1 MRLNPPVLSILRAGA
16 LAVGF
21 WLSMAVSVQFTRQ
34 SGELASLWFAN
45 ALVLSVLLRRP
56 EREWP
61 YLLGAALLPN
71 AAMSIH
77 EFPLRAALVMPLGN
91 TVEILVCAAG
101 LRRLFKDDLDLSR
114 PRHLMIFAAF
124 ALTAPLGFSLSAFVS
139 LALIGKAGSVADI
152 VSGYAAHALGL
163 LILTPVL
170 LTIKTSDF
178 RALIEARTLRRA
190 GLLVVVFLGVLWS
203 VFAQTR
209 YPFLFFVPG
218 VLILITF
225 NGSTTA
231 AAAALLVTSLVSI
244 CATLMGYG
252 PISLMHGPMREKLFV
267 LQVFLLVMTASML
280 PVAAALAGRRRL
292 EARLRRALKDSGASE
307 ARYRLLTEN
316 ANDIVTEMDRFG
328 RFTYASPSFAMTGY
342 SAQEAIGR
350 KALDFMH
357 PDDRDRVAAAF
368 FKALDGASTWRI
380 EYRVIGKDGRTIW
393 VEARPTLTKD
403 PVTGAPLSVTDVI
416 RDITERKTAEDALK
430 ASERRF
436 RALVNGVTD
445 YAIYMLDPEGR
456 VVNWNAGAERVKG
469 YAAEEIV
476 GQSFSCFYTPED
488 RAADGPA
495 RALNQARLAGRFA
508 AEGWRVRKDGSRFW
522 ADVVIE
528 PIHED
533 GDLIGFTKITRDIT
547 DRMVAAAAVS
557 DSEARYR
564 LLADHSTDVILRF
577 GSDGAIQYASPA
589 CRQMGYEP
597 DELIAMSLMD
607 LAYAEDRDFAAE
619 SVRELFSGE
628 AVDRRLRREIR
639 VKRKDGGYAWMEG
652 NPSLIL
658 GEDGEPI
665 GAVSVFRDVTAR
677 RELEDSLAAAKA
689 EAEAATAVKS
699 EFLSNMSHELR
710 TPLTSI
716 LGFSDLLAS
725 RGKLEGEARRYLDRI
740 VDASKG
746 LLTTVNDILDFSK
759 LEAGQV
765 EIELRSID
773 PAALGKSALELLAPQ
788 ASAKGL
794 TSIFKE
800 DGLPGRVMAD
810 DTRLRQILLNLISNA
825 VKFTP
830 TGSVTLEAAYDEAAR
845 RLRYTVIDTGLGIP
859 PDRVSR
865 LFQRFSQV
873 DASTTRAFGGTGL
886 GLAICKGLAEAM
898 GGDVGVQSVAGE
910 GSRFWVE
917 VPCEPSEADA
927 DTQTAAAM
935 ALDLADALDGLRVL
949 VVDDNPVNRE
959 LTKIILRPFGV
970 IATEAPGGAEA
981 VRLATA
987 EPFDLILMDIRMPDV
1002 DGLTAARQI
1011 RGASRLNAASPIIA
1025 FTADAGE
1032 ERLSDAWQGVFDD
1045 RLAKP
1050 IIAADLITILAN
1062 WAPSAPRTPDPLA
1075 VPHV

>member
-1 MRLNPPVLSILRAGA
+1 LTLRAGA

-34 SGELASLWFAN
+34 TGQLASLWFAN

-61 YLLGAALLPN
+61 YLLGAALLPY
-71 AAMSIH
+71 AAMSLQA
-77 EFPLRAALVMPLGN
+77 FPLRAALVMPLGN

-114 PRHLMIFAAF
+114 PRHLMSFAAF
-124 ALTAPLGFSLSAFVS
+124 ALTAPLGFSLSAFVC

-190 GLLVVVFLGVLWS
+190 GWLVLVFLSVLFS

-252 PISLMHGPMREKLFV
+252 PISLMHGPLREKLFV
-267 LQVFLLVMTASML
+267 LQVFLLVMTASIL
-280 PVAAALAGRRRL
+280 PVSAALAGRRRL

-316 ANDIVTEMDRFG
+316 ANDIVTEMDRSG

-350 KALDFMH
+350 RALDFMH

-368 FKALDGASTWRI
+368 FKAMKGASTWRI
-380 EYRVIGKDGRTIW
+380 EYRVICKDGRILW
-393 VEARPTLTKD
+393 VEARPSLTKD
-403 PVTGAPLSVTDVI
+403 PVTGEPLSVTDVI
-416 RDITERKTAEDALK
+416 RDITERKTAEEALK

-436 RALVNGVTD
+436 RSLVNGVTD
-445 YAIYMLDPEGR
+445 YAIYMLDPEGH

-469 YAAEEIV
+469 YTAEEII
-476 GQSFSCFYTPED
+476 GHSFSRFYTPED
-488 RAADGPA
+488 QAADGPA
-495 RALNQARLAGRFA
+495 RALGQARLAGRFA
-508 AEGWRVRKDGSRFW
+508 GEGWRVRKDGSRFW

-528 PIHED
+528 PIQED
-533 GDLIGFTKITRDIT
+533 GELVGFTKITRDIT
-547 DRMVAAAAVS
+547 DRMAAAAAIS
-557 DSEARYR
+557 ESEARYR

-577 GSDGAIQYASPA
+577 GPDGAIQYASPA

-597 DELIAMSLMD
+597 DELIGLNTLD
-607 LAYAEDRDFAAE
+607 ITYPEDRDFAAE
-619 SVRELFSGE
+619 SVRSLFSGE
-628 AVDRRLRREIR
+628 ADRRLRREIR

-658 GEDGEPI
+658 GEDGKPI
-665 GAVSVFRDVTAR
+665 GAISVFRDVTAR

-716 LGFSDLLAS
+716 LGFSDLLAA
-725 RGKLEGEARRYLDRI
+725 RGALEGEDRRYLDRI

-773 PAALGKSALELLAPQ
+773 PVALGKSALELLSPQ

-794 TSIFKE
+794 TCLFKE
-800 DGLPGRVMAD
+800 DGLPDRVMAD
-810 DTRLRQILLNLISNA
+810 DTRIRQILLNLISNA

-830 TGSVTLEAAYDEAAR
+830 TGSVTLEAAYDEATR
-845 RLRYTVIDTGLGIP
+845 RLRYTVIDTGLGVP

-898 GGDVGVQSVAGE
+898 GGEVGVQSVDGE

-917 VPCEPSEADA
+917 APAERSDADA
-927 DTQTAAAM
+927 GAQTAAAM
-935 ALDLADALDGLRVL
+935 ALDLADVLDGLRVL

-981 VRLATA
+981 VSLAA
-987 EPFDLILMDIRMPDV
+987 SEPFDLILMDVRMPDV
-1002 DGLTAARQI
+1002 DGMTAARRI
-1011 RGASRLNAASPIIA
+1011 RGSSKLNAASPIIA
-1025 FTADAGE
+1025 FTADAGD

-1050 IIAADLITILAN
+1050 IIASDLIAILAT
-1062 WAPSAPRTPDPLA
+1062 WAPSAGRAAGGQA